1 MFNVIWQS
9 PLVLFA
15 LAAVAAPILIHIL
28 VQRRAERVPFP
39 TLRFL
44 QPTRLAAIRRHVLDD
59 AALLAVRAA
68 ILAAAVAALAGPLV
82 ITSAR
87 RQTWERRIVRAVVV
101 DDVQARP
108 LSGPRRPR
116 LSKLRR
122 YI

>member
-1 MFNVIWQS
+1 MFSVIWQS
-9 PLVLFA
+9 PSVLFG

-68 ILAAAVAALAGPLV
+68 ILAVAVAALAGPLL

-87 RQTWERRIVRAVVV
+87 REAWERRIVRAVVV
-101 DDVQARP
+101 DGSDVARP
-108 LSGPRRPR
+108 FQGRDSRCDLPAC
-116 LSKLRR
+116 
-122 YI
+122 